1 MEENASSTSSVAL
14 PSQIKVLM
22 TIALSE
28 MNGSLKEA

>member
-1 MEENASSTSSVAL
+1 MMRDKSL
-14 PSQIKVLM
+14 PYDMMAVV